1 MPKILKEA
9 DNFSSFTWKDL
20 PLEALLFIHEHYFS
34 KEMTAEEYITA
45 YFGNKVSG
53 IKHEA
58 DRLFE
63 EAKQSALEQGNFP
76 DELLEVW
83 TKKIIPKDAEEK
95 SSSSFSNAHS
105 KPVVRDKSEA
115 KRANLS
121 QQIQQ
126 KEDQMDEVS
135 HLNHRFEERTDEF
148 LGATRSCFG
157 QVEELLSQSAYYN
170 PQKASHDQSML
181 TDVRQHLETLS
192 HQQMDLLESNSRKL
206 RVKTE
211 DEIDQL
217 YQERNKLVW

>member
-1 MPKILKEA
+1 MPKILKEV

-20 PLEALLFIHEHYFS
+20 PPEALLFIHEHYFS
-34 KEMTAEEYITA
+34 KEMTAEEYMAA

-63 EAKQSALEQGNFP
+63 EAKQEALERGDFP

-95 SSSSFSNAHS
+95 SSPNFSKVHS
-105 KPVVRDKSEA
+105 KPLVRDKSEV

-148 LGATRSCFG
+148 LAILSLLITPYSSKN
-157 QVEELLSQSAYYN
+157 LLSLYHY
-170 PQKASHDQSML
+170 
-181 TDVRQHLETLS
+181 VRQIP
-192 HQQMDLLESNSRKL
+192 M
-206 RVKTE
+206 
-211 DEIDQL
+211 
-217 YQERNKLVW
+217 

>member
-9 DNFSSFTWKDL
+9 NNFSSFTWKDL
-20 PLEALLFIHEHYFS
+20 PPEALLFIHEHYFS
-34 KEMTAEEYITA
+34 KEMTAEEYMAA

-63 EAKQSALEQGNFP
+63 EAKQDALERGNFP

-95 SSSSFSNAHS
+95 SSSSFSKVHS
-105 KPVVRDKSEA
+105 KPVVRDHSEV
-115 KRANLS
+115 KRANLT

-135 HLNHRFEERTDEF
+135 HLNRKFEEETDEF
-148 LGATRSCFG
+148 LSATRSCLS
-157 QVEELLSQSAYYN
+157 QAEELLSQSAYYN
-170 PQKASHDQSML
+170 PQKSLHDQSVLM
-181 TDVRQHLETLS
+181 DVRQHLETIS
-192 HQQMDLLESNSRKL
+192 HQQMDLLESNSRKF

>member
-20 PLEALLFIHEHYFS
+20 PPEALLFIHEHYFS
-34 KEMTAEEYITA
+34 KEMTAEDYMAA

-58 DRLFE
+58 DHLFE
-63 EAKQSALEQGNFP
+63 EAKQSALERGDFP

-83 TKKIIPKDAEEK
+83 TKKIIPKDTEEK
-95 SSSSFSNAHS
+95 SPSIFSNTHS
-105 KPVVRDKSEA
+105 KPIVRDKSKV

-135 HLNHRFEERTDEF
+135 HLNRRFEEGTDEF
-148 LGATRSCFG
+148 LSSSRSCLS
-157 QVEELLSQSAYYN
+157 QAEELLSQSAYYN
-170 PQKASHDQSML
+170 PQKASYDQSVLM
-181 TDVRQHLETLS
+181 DVQQHLETLS

-206 RVKTE
+206 RVKTKA
-211 DEIDQL
+211 EIDQL

>member
-20 PLEALLFIHEHYFS
+20 PPEALLFIHEHYFS
-34 KEMTAEEYITA
+34 KEMTAEGYMAA

-63 EAKQSALEQGNFP
+63 EAKQDALERGDFP

-83 TKKIIPKDAEEK
+83 TKKIIPKDTEEK
-95 SSSSFSNAHS
+95 SSSSFSKANS
-105 KPVVRDKSEA
+105 KPVFRDKSEV
-115 KRANLS
+115 KRANLT

-135 HLNHRFEERTDEF
+135 HLNRQFGERIDEF
-148 LGATRSCFG
+148 LSASRSYFG
-157 QVEELLSQSAYYN
+157 QAEELLSQSAYYN
-170 PQKASHDQSML
+170 PQKASHDQLVLM
-181 TDVRQHLETLS
+181 DVQQHLDSLS
-192 HQQMDLLESNSRKL
+192 HQQMDLLELNSRKL
-206 RVKTE
+206 RFKTE